1 MKLTGSATIAHPV
14 RNVFDALTDPAMLVR
29 TLPGCQRLEQVGP
42 DAYEATMS
50 AGVGSIKGLFDGD
63 VTLTDITAPDS
74 FTLHAS
80 GAGVPGTVDAV
91 AHVRLVPNPGG
102 GTMVHYAA
110 DAAVGGVIGGVG
122 QRMIAG
128 VARRTADDF
137 FAAVDRE
144 LTAGNG
150 PDREVEPSRAPAMAA
165 TTVPSLA
172 ALRVGRPSSAASPA
186 VRPAAPTPKAPESA
200 EAPTVEVPPSGVQPD
215 PVRTVWT
222 RPPAQ
227 RDPAQQRIRELV
239 FAASFGAGIALL
251 GVFIGAIVAHW

>member
-1 MKLTGSATIAHPV
+1 MKLTGSATIDHPV
-14 RNVFDALTDPAMLVR
+14 RDVFAALTDPAMLVR

-50 AGVGSIKGLFDGD
+50 AGVGSIKGVFDGG
-63 VTLTDITAPDS
+63 VKLTDITAPDS

-80 GAGVPGTVDAV
+80 GSGVPGTVDAV
-91 AHVRLVPNPGG
+91 AHVRLVANPGG

-122 QRMIAG
+122 QRMISG
-128 VARRTADDF
+128 VARRTADEF

-144 LTAGNG
+144 LTAGER
-150 PDREVEPSRAPAMAA
+150 PRPAVAAAVASAPVPS
-165 TTVPSLA
+165 TTVP
-172 ALRVGRPSSAASPA
+172 ALSELRLGRPSAA
-186 VRPAAPTPKAPESA
+186 VRPAAPKPEAADS
-200 EAPTVEVPPSGVQPD
+200 EPPTAQVPSTSVQPD

-227 RDPAQQRIRELV
+227 RDPVQQRVRELV

-251 GVFIGAIVAHW
+251 GVLIGAVVASW